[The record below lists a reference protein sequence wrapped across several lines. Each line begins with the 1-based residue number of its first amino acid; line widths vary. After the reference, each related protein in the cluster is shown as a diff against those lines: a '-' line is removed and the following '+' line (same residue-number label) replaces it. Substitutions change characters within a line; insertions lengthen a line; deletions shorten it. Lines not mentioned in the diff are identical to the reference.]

1 LEHGFHLPVALLV
14 IPIFALANA
23 GIPVEIAKLDDLFQ
37 HPVALGIVLGLVL
50 GKSIGIFGFSWLAIK
65 LGFGQLPKGTEMK
78 QILGVAFLGGIG
90 FTMSIFIADLA
101 FINNAEYLLM
111 AKTGILFASLVA
123 GVIGLAWLFFLSPK
137 AQTS

>member
-1 LEHGFHLPVALLV
+1 
-14 IPIFALANA
+14 
-23 GIPVEIAKLDDLFQ
+23 
-37 HPVALGIVLGLVL
+37 
-50 GKSIGIFGFSWLAIK
+50 
-65 LGFGQLPKGTEMK
+65 MK